1 MKIFNKNEQNT
12 FKKFKKIK
20 FTCSVLR
27 DQTKWKTLKYD
38 IRLFTISFSKKL
50 AQLREREQSAIENSS
65 KILESILKSSKML
78 EEYNKRKKNLKL
90 MTVYQKVLR

>member
-1 MKIFNKNEQNT
+1 MNKT
-12 FKKFKKIK
+12 HSKSSRTIK

-65 KILESILKSSKML
+65 KILESILKSSNML
-78 EEYNKRKKNLKL
+78 EEYNKCKKNLKL